1 MHAVQFVARSHE
13 GALRPSSCAR
23 RRPRAHAW
31 LLCAGLALGLGCS
44 DPAPVQTRPRGIAPG
59 EEVPRGPVTLPTPP
73 AAPSTPP
80 PSSLSSP
87 FAKKGAP
94 GALTRVE
101 VVDAGTSG
109 AAPAPVA
116 DAGPPRDLSS
126 ELVAKLGRPADCIDL
141 AKAAQAGGRLN
152 IVVVA
157 EVMPSGRITR
167 AQASAPDQPAS
178 ALRCLEQ
185 KATSAG
191 LRGPI
196 PGAPLSVTATMP
208 IEVVSQPTQ
217 R

>member
-1 MHAVQFVARSHE
+1 MHAVQFVARAHE

-73 AAPSTPP
+73 AAPSAPS

-87 FAKKGAP
+87 FAKQGDPA
-94 GALTRVE
+94 ALPRVE
-101 VVDAGTSG
+101 VVDAGTSS
-109 AAPAPVA
+109 AASPSA
-116 DAGPPRDLSS
+116 DAGSPRDLSS

-167 AQASAPDQPAS
+167 AQASAPGQPAS
-178 ALRCLEQ
+178 ALRCLER

-196 PGAPLSVTATMP
+196 PGAPLSVTAAMP
-208 IEVVSQPTQ
+208 IEVVSEPTP